1 MEIKKKVNEMNV
13 MSAAG
18 GASEDRPCL
27 SGAGTRSLEL
37 PITAAG
43 RTTVSV
49 YFDAEGAELD
59 RDGKNQNQNKK
70 KQKNT
75 NTHTNTKQTRRHK
88 IEIPELDLCGLGT
101 FLAARVMKRG

>member
-59 RDGKNQNQNKK
+59 RDGKKQNQNQNKNK
-70 KQKNT
+70 I
-75 NTHTNTKQTRRHK
+75 QTPTQTPNKHEDIKSR
-88 IEIPELDLCGLGT
+88 
-101 FLAARVMKRG
+101 FQS